1 MKTLK
6 SGKTTESKKET
17 TIVATV
23 EVTIIMNGELSDKE
37 AKGVVWDVV
46 EGIDV
51 DKMEFKNI
59 KRFVRED

>member
-23 EVTIIMNGELSDKE
+23 ELTIIVNDELSDKI
-37 AKGVVWDVV
+37 AKGVVWDVI
-46 EGIDV
+46 EGIDA
-51 DKMEFKNI
+51 DKMEIKNV
-59 KRFVRED
+59 KRFIRED